1 MANKRP
7 DFVMQILPM
16 ENIHGREIVESGN
29 LCERKNGRGVDSN
42 RNWPVHWGVQE
53 KDYDPSE
60 EFPGSNPFRYA
71 SIAMTFHVSNSSGSL
86 HWTVSLDKAATA
98 HFRASSYCLNQNP
111 AQGQVCQSAVHSS
124 YVRP

>member
-1 MANKRP
+1 
-7 DFVMQILPM
+7 M

-60 EFPGSNPFRYA
+60 EFPGSNPFRCSTGA
-71 SIAMTFHVSNSSGSL
+71 SEHPLLQHA
-86 HWTVSLDKAATA
+86 
-98 HFRASSYCLNQNP
+98 LNHTSISETTLIFSKNLYKLP
-111 AQGQVCQSAVHSS
+111 VPNRS
-124 YVRP
+124 